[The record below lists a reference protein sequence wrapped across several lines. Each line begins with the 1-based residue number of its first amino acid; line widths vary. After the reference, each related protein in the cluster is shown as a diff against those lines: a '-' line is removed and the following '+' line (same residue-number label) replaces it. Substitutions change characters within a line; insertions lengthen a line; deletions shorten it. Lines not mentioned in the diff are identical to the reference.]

1 MDNITPFLAVSLQT
15 QLTPRMTQQQL
26 SLEVV
31 WGTLL
36 EGMVAVFAQQQM
48 NKKQYMNLYTLVY
61 NYCTNVSA
69 SNHFN
74 VPRTTILHSRNTS
87 RTKLARGSEQDS
99 FVGQDLYSK
108 IRDYFTTHLESL
120 LSDRLTL
127 VSHHASSSEE
137 ILQVEP
143 PVGVKCVGP
152 CGLSL

>member
-1 MDNITPFLAVSLQT
+1 
-15 QLTPRMTQQQL
+15 MTQQQL

-36 EGMVAVFAQQQM
+36 EGMGAVFAQQQM

-74 VPRTTILHSRNTS
+74 LPRAAILHSRNTS
-87 RTKLARGSEQDS
+87 RTKLIRGGEQDS

-108 IRDYFTTHLESL
+108 IRGYFTTHLEYL
-120 LSDRLTL
+120 LNDRLTP
-127 VSHHASSSEE
+127 VSQHGSSSEE
-137 ILQVEP
+137 ILQVGHTKCELCRDVWHHNEP
-143 PVGVKCVGP
+143 VYVTATSGSYTQMP
-152 CGLSL
+152 L